1 MPLPYRDGYK
11 TVSVREINHIFTEN
25 KIVRL
30 HLDDGTSESVSV
42 SMDELERQLDP
53 TRFFRA
59 NRQYIVCME
68 SIRYLGNYFG
78 GKLVLRLHHYPDAEI
93 IVSKEKAQRLKE
105 WIDR

>member
-1 MPLPYRDGYK
+1 MKDISHIALDERNTLLCLINGSSETVPY
-11 TVSVREINHIFTEN
+11 S
-25 KIVRL
+25 L
-30 HLDDGTSESVSV
+30 
-42 SMDELERQLDP
+42 DELESQLNPDV
-53 TRFFRA
+53 FFRA

>member
-1 MPLPYRDGYK
+1 
-11 TVSVREINHIFTEN
+11 
-25 KIVRL
+25 
-30 HLDDGTSESVSV
+30 
-42 SMDELERQLDP
+42 
-53 TRFFRA
+53 
-59 NRQYIVCME
+59 ME